1 MIILSGVT
9 KTFKDGRDDVTVLD
23 NVSLTV
29 GSGQCVAIVGASGS
43 GKSTLL
49 SLLAGLDVPTSGT
62 VTIDGVDVSSMN
74 EADRAQFRNKK
85 VSVVFQ
91 AFELVQ
97 FFTAFENVMLPRAIR
112 GDRDPARVRELL
124 ADVGLSHRHESLP
137 AQLSGG
143 EQQRVAIARALA
155 SESDVIFADEPTGN
169 LDAGTGKKVLDLL
182 LESVRAHKK
191 TFVIITHDMHIA
203 RQMDVVYEI
212 RDKGLHSISI

>member
-1 MIILSGVT
+1 MIILSGVS
-9 KTFKDGRDDVTVLD
+9 KIFKDGRDDVTVLD
-23 NVSLTV
+23 NVSLAV
-29 GSGQCVAIVGASGS
+29 ESGQCVAIVGASGS

-62 VTIDGVDVSSMN
+62 VAIDGVDVSSMN

-112 GDRDPARVRELL
+112 GDRDPVRVRELL

-169 LDAGTGKKVLDLL
+169 LDAATGKKVLDLL

-212 RDKGLHSISI
+212 KDKGLHSISI